1 MAYYSYFAYAVMM
14 ITLFM
19 AIKYC
24 VEGFYLRKQL
34 RKEFLSF
41 EKVLSSEYKVK
52 STDLISIPVR
62 FYINQINK
70 RRQISLK
77 EQTAD
82 IFSSLLLKLS
92 SMKSIAPAMGLCF
105 TVLSIMCSFHIFS
118 TTGDIKA
125 MFQAAS
131 VGLGTT
137 AMGAITIVVSKLMID
152 RVLLPLSIE
161 TLHRFEAQVS
171 TLERKINN
179 SNTVN

>member
-14 ITLFM
+14 ITLFL

-24 VEGFYLRKQL
+24 VEGFYLRNQL
-34 RKEFLSF
+34 HREFTLF

-52 STDLISIPVR
+52 PTDFISISLR
-62 FYINQINK
+62 YYNNYTNK
-70 RRQISLK
+70 KRQLSLK
-77 EQTAD
+77 EQTAG
-82 IFSSLLLKLS
+82 IFNSLLLKLS
-92 SMKSIAPAMGLCF
+92 SIKSIAPAMGLCF

-137 AMGAITIVVSKLMID
+137 AIGALIIVVSKLMID

-161 TLHRFEAQVS
+161 TLHEFESQVRA
-171 TLERKINN
+171 LNRKTNDTKK
-179 SNTVN
+179 SN